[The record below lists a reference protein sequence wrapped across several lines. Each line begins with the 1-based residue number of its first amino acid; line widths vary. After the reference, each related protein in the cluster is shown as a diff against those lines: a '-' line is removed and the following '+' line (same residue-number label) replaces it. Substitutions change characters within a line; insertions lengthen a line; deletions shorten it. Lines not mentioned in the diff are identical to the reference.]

1 MLQKGARCFGD
12 KHLYVIEEE
21 EFSGFIHTDRF
32 MLKERLLQSTKH
44 GKQQQSSIPWWKHQS
59 FTKR

>member
-32 MLKERLLQSTKH
+32 MLKERL
-44 GKQQQSSIPWWKHQS
+44 SIPWWKHQS